1 MLGKKL
7 LNLFNLMKSRIIF
20 RLKKLFFLFNV
31 LILSLIYLPIYFFI
45 RLISFK
51 ILIRFGEIPANRI
64 GHLAIETE
72 MYLCKK
78 YNAHSVKK
86 INKLFIYDI
95 FCLGWDSDFISNY
108 TLLKLFKRKILIISK
123 YIIYP
128 FIILSRSP
136 VGSAKHVIRLS
147 SNGDRDI
154 FSLLKYNEKNLYFSE
169 KESVKGRKFLKDV
182 CNGDE
187 NPKFVILIV
196 RDKAY
201 LNNIFKYKNWDYHNY
216 RDCNID
222 NYIEGCEALTKLGY
236 YIFRMGHIVEKKLNT
251 SNPKIFDYANN
262 GMRTDF
268 LDIFLSANCS
278 FAISTSTGLDY
289 VPTIFRK
296 PVLCI
301 SMSPIGFSNL
311 SLNNWLISFKDVY
324 SKELER
330 NLTMEEIFK
339 KKIAYTYDNQDFIDN
354 QIILKECSAEENKDI
369 FLEMHKLTTSKTIS
383 KKNLIMNEIFKKNFI
398 LFHKKYYPK
407 VFNKYHGHFNARISN
422 VYLSKRKSF
431 LN

>member
-7 LNLFNLMKSRIIF
+7 LNLFNLMKFQIF
-20 RLKKLFFLFNV
+20 LKLKKLFFFFNI

-51 ILIRFGEIPANRI
+51 ILIRFGQIPASRI

-72 MYLCKK
+72 IYLCKK
-78 YNAHSVKK
+78 HSTYSIKK
-86 INKLFIYDI
+86 KNKLFIYDI
-95 FCLGWDSDFISNY
+95 FCLGWDSNFISNY

-123 YIIYP
+123 YIVYP
-128 FIILSRSP
+128 FIILSRSLL
-136 VGSAKHVIRLS
+136 GSAKHIIILS
-147 SNGDRDI
+147 SSGDRDI

-169 KESVKGRKFLKDV
+169 KELIKGKKFLKDV

-187 NPKFVILIV
+187 NPKFVIIIV

-236 YIFRMGHIVEKKLNT
+236 YVFRMGHVVEKKLNT

-268 LDIFLSANCS
+268 LDIFLSAHCT

-311 SLNNWLISFKDVY
+311 SLNNWLISFKDIY

-339 KKIAYTYDNQDFIDN
+339 RKLAYTYNSQDFIDN
-354 QIILKECSAEENKDI
+354 QVILNECSAEENKDI
-369 FLEMHKLTTSKTIS
+369 FIEMHGIVSSDIIS
-383 KKNLIMNEIFKKNFI
+383 NKNLVTNKIFKKQFI
-398 LFHKKYYPK
+398 LFHKKYYPLE
-407 VFNKYHGHFNARISN
+407 FNKYHQDFNARISN
-422 VYLSKRKSF
+422 VYLNKRKNF

>member
-1 MLGKKL
+1 
-7 LNLFNLMKSRIIF
+7 
-20 RLKKLFFLFNV
+20 
-31 LILSLIYLPIYFFI
+31 
-45 RLISFK
+45 
-51 ILIRFGEIPANRI
+51 
-64 GHLAIETE
+64 
-72 MYLCKK
+72 
-78 YNAHSVKK
+78 
-86 INKLFIYDI
+86 
-95 FCLGWDSDFISNY
+95 
-108 TLLKLFKRKILIISK
+108 
-123 YIIYP
+123 
-128 FIILSRSP
+128 
-136 VGSAKHVIRLS
+136 
-147 SNGDRDI
+147 
-154 FSLLKYNEKNLYFSE
+154 
-169 KESVKGRKFLKDV
+169 
-182 CNGDE
+182 
-187 NPKFVILIV
+187 
-196 RDKAY
+196 
-201 LNNIFKYKNWDYHNY
+201 
-216 RDCNID
+216 
-222 NYIEGCEALTKLGY
+222 
-236 YIFRMGHIVEKKLNT
+236 MGHIVEKKLNT

-339 KKIAYTYDNQDFIDN
+339 KKMAYTYDNQDFIDN

-369 FLEMHKLTTSKTIS
+369 FLEMHKLITSKTIS
-383 KKNLIMNEIFKKNFI
+383 KKNLVMNEIFNKNFI

-422 VYLSKRKSF
+422 VYLSNRKSF